1 MQYKKMEINNILKTK
16 KGKMILGFLGI
27 IILIIIIASL
37 LRACNSPKPLTQKDL
52 KLREF
57 EQKIKLYEDSLLVI
71 NKSLQKTQIIK
82 DTIYLKH
89 TEYKI
94 KIVKVKQD
102 LADNKIDTITLIET
116 LDLAFANCDSLSKV
130 NDTIIKIQ
138 TTKIEVLDSI
148 INTQEYRAFKMKED
162 ITYLN
167 KSLKKQK
174 RVSTGKTIGYT
185 ILGTAVGVGTGF
197 LISKIK

>member
-1 MQYKKMEINNILKTK
+1 MNNILKTK
-16 KGKMILGFLGI
+16 EGKMILGFLGI
-27 IILIIIIASL
+27 ILIIIIIASI
-37 LRACNSPKPLTQKDL
+37 LRSCNTPKPLAQKDL
-52 KLREF
+52 KLKEF

-82 DTIYLKH
+82 DTVYLKH
-89 TEYKI
+89 TEYKT

-102 LADNKIDTITLIET
+102 LLEGKVDTITLVET
-116 LDLAFANCDSLSKV
+116 LDQAFANCDSLSKV

-138 TTKIEVLDSI
+138 TSKIEVLDSI
-148 INTQEYRAFKMKED
+148 INTQEYKAFKMKED
-162 ITYLN
+162 INYLN

-185 ILGTAVGVGTGF
+185 LLGTCVGFGIGF
-197 LISKIK
+197 LSGSLK

>member
-1 MQYKKMEINNILKTK
+1 MNNFLKTK
-16 KGKMILGFLGI
+16 QGKMILGFLGI

-37 LRACNSPKPLTQKDL
+37 LRTCNSPKPLTQKDL

-82 DTIYLKH
+82 DTVYLKH
-89 TEYKI
+89 EDFKRKLAKTKENLYKG
-94 KIVKVKQD
+94 
-102 LADNKIDTITLIET
+102 KIDTLILVET
-116 LDLAFANCDSLSKV
+116 LEQAFVNCDSLNSI

-148 INTQEYRAFKMKED
+148 INTQEYKAFKMKED
-162 ITYLN
+162 ISFLN

-174 RVSTGKTIGYT
+174 RVSTGKTVGYT
-185 ILGTAVGVGTGF
+185 ILGTAVGLGTGL
-197 LISKIK
+197 LIGIFK

>member
-1 MQYKKMEINNILKTK
+1 MEINNILKTK
-16 KGKMILGFLGI
+16 KGKMALGSLGI

-82 DTIYLKH
+82 DTVYLKH
-89 TEYKI
+89 TEYKT

-116 LDLAFANCDSLSKV
+116 LDQAFANCDSLSKV

-148 INTQEYRAFKMKED
+148 INTQEYKAFKMKED
-162 ITYLN
+162 ISFLN

-185 ILGTAVGVGTGF
+185 ILGTAVGLGTGL
-197 LISKIK
+197 LIGIYK

>member
-1 MQYKKMEINNILKTK
+1 MNNILKTK
-16 KGKMILGFLGI
+16 EGKMILGFLGI
-27 IILIIIIASL
+27 ILIIIIIASI
-37 LRACNSPKPLTQKDL
+37 LRSCNTPKSLSQKDL

-57 EQKIKLYEDSLLVI
+57 EQKIKLYEDSLLII

-82 DTIYLKH
+82 DTVYLKH
-89 TEYKI
+89 TEYKT

-116 LDLAFANCDSLSKV
+116 LDQAFANCDSLSKV

-138 TTKIEVLDSI
+138 TSKIEVLDSI
-148 INTQEYRAFKMKED
+148 INTQEYKAFKMKED
-162 ITYLN
+162 ISYLN

-185 ILGTAVGVGTGF
+185 LLGTCVGFGIGF
-197 LISKIK
+197 LSGSLK

>member
-1 MQYKKMEINNILKTK
+1 MNNILKTK
-16 KGKMILGFLGI
+16 EGKMILGFLGI
-27 IILIIIIASL
+27 ALIIVIIASL
-37 LRACNSPKPLTQKDL
+37 LRTCNTPKPLTQKDL

-82 DTIYLKH
+82 DTVYLKH
-89 TEYKI
+89 TEYKT

-102 LADNKIDTITLIET
+102 LADNKVDTITLVET
-116 LDLAFANCDSLSKV
+116 LDQAFANCDSLSKI

-138 TTKIEVLDSI
+138 TSKIEVLDSI
-148 INTQEYRAFKMKED
+148 INTQEYKAFKMKED
-162 ITYLN
+162 ISYLN

-174 RVSTGKTIGYT
+174 RISTGKTIGYT
-185 ILGTAVGVGTGF
+185 LMGTVVGLGTGL
-197 LISKIK
+197 LIGIFK

>member
-1 MQYKKMEINNILKTK
+1 MEINNILKTK

-37 LRACNSPKPLTQKDL
+37 LKACNSPKPLTQKDL

-82 DTIYLKH
+82 DTVYLKH
-89 TEYKI
+89 EDFKRKLAKTKENLYKG
-94 KIVKVKQD
+94 KVD
-102 LADNKIDTITLIET
+102 TLILVET
-116 LDLAFANCDSLSKV
+116 LEQAFVNCDSLNSI

-138 TTKIEVLDSI
+138 TSKIEVLDSI
-148 INTQEYRAFKMKED
+148 INTQEYKAFKMKED
-162 ITYLN
+162 ISFLN

-185 ILGTAVGVGTGF
+185 ILGTCVGFGIGF
-197 LISKIK
+197 LSGSLK

>member
-1 MQYKKMEINNILKTK
+1 MEINNILKTK

-37 LRACNSPKPLTQKDL
+37 LKACNSPKPLTQKDL

-82 DTIYLKH
+82 DTVYLKH
-89 TEYKI
+89 TEYKT

-116 LDLAFANCDSLSKV
+116 LDQAFANCDSLSKI

-138 TTKIEVLDSI
+138 TSKIEVLDSI
-148 INTQEYRAFKMKED
+148 INTQEYKAFKMKED
-162 ITYLN
+162 IFFLN

-185 ILGTAVGVGTGF
+185 ILGTAVGLGTGL
-197 LISKIK
+197 LIGIFK

>member
-1 MQYKKMEINNILKTK
+1 MNNILKTK
-16 KGKMILGFLGI
+16 EGKMILGFLGI
-27 IILIIIIASL
+27 ILIIIIIASI
-37 LRACNSPKPLTQKDL
+37 LRSCNTPKSLSQKDL

-82 DTIYLKH
+82 DTVYLKH
-89 TEYKI
+89 TEYKTN
-94 KIVKVKQD
+94 IVKVKQD
-102 LADNKIDTITLIET
+102 LLEGKVDTITLVET
-116 LDLAFANCDSLSKV
+116 LDQAFANCDSLSKV

-138 TTKIEVLDSI
+138 TSKIEVLDSI
-148 INTQEYRAFKMKED
+148 INTQEYKAFKMKED
-162 ITYLN
+162 INYLN

-185 ILGTAVGVGTGF
+185 LLGTCVGFGIGF
-197 LISKIK
+197 LSGSLK

>member
-1 MQYKKMEINNILKTK
+1 MNNILKTK
-16 KGKMILGFLGI
+16 EGKMILGFLGI
-27 IILIIIIASL
+27 ILIIIIIASI
-37 LRACNSPKPLTQKDL
+37 LRSCNTPKPLAQKDL
-52 KLREF
+52 KLKEF

-82 DTIYLKH
+82 DTVYLKH
-89 TEYKI
+89 TEYKT

-116 LDLAFANCDSLSKV
+116 LDQAFANCDSLSKV

-138 TTKIEVLDSI
+138 TSKIEVLDSI
-148 INTQEYRAFKMKED
+148 INTQEYKAFKMKED
-162 ITYLN
+162 INYLN

-185 ILGTAVGVGTGF
+185 LLGTCVGFGIGF
-197 LISKIK
+197 LSGSLK

>member
-1 MQYKKMEINNILKTK
+1 MNNILKTK
-16 KGKMILGFLGI
+16 EGKMILGFLGI
-27 IILIIIIASL
+27 ILIIIIIASI
-37 LRACNSPKPLTQKDL
+37 LRSCNTPKPLAQKDL
-52 KLREF
+52 KLKEF

-82 DTIYLKH
+82 DTVYLKH
-89 TEYKI
+89 TEYKT

-102 LADNKIDTITLIET
+102 LLEGKVDTITLIET
-116 LDLAFANCDSLSKV
+116 LDQAFANCDSLSKV

-138 TTKIEVLDSI
+138 TSKIEVLDSI
-148 INTQEYRAFKMKED
+148 INTQEYKAFKMKED
-162 ITYLN
+162 INYLN

-185 ILGTAVGVGTGF
+185 LLGTCVGFGIGF
-197 LISKIK
+197 LSGSLK

>member
-1 MQYKKMEINNILKTK
+1 MNNILKTK
-16 KGKMILGFLGI
+16 EGKMILGFLGI
-27 IILIIIIASL
+27 ILIIIIIASI
-37 LRACNSPKPLTQKDL
+37 LRSCNTPKPLAQKDL
-52 KLREF
+52 KLKEF

-82 DTIYLKH
+82 DTVYLKH
-89 TEYKI
+89 TEYKT

-102 LADNKIDTITLIET
+102 LLEGKVDTITLVET
-116 LDLAFANCDSLSKV
+116 LDQAFANCDSLSKV

-138 TTKIEVLDSI
+138 TSKIEVLDSI
-148 INTQEYRAFKMKED
+148 INTQEYKAFKMKED
-162 ITYLN
+162 ISYLN

-185 ILGTAVGVGTGF
+185 LLGTCVGFGIGF
-197 LISKIK
+197 LSGSLK

>member
-1 MQYKKMEINNILKTK
+1 MEINNILKTK

-37 LRACNSPKPLTQKDL
+37 LKACNSPKPLTQKDL

-82 DTIYLKH
+82 DTVYLKH
-89 TEYKI
+89 TEFKT

-102 LADNKIDTITLIET
+102 LADNKIDTITLVET
-116 LDLAFANCDSLSKV
+116 LNQAFANCDSLSKI

-148 INTQEYRAFKMKED
+148 INTQEYKAFKMKED
-162 ITYLN
+162 IFFLN

-185 ILGTAVGVGTGF
+185 ILGTAVGLGTGL
-197 LISKIK
+197 LIGIFK

>member
-1 MQYKKMEINNILKTK
+1 MLYNRSHIK
-16 KGKMILGFLGI
+16 
-27 IILIIIIASL
+27 IILIIIIIASI
-37 LRACNSPKPLTQKDL
+37 LRSCNTPKPLAQKDL
-52 KLREF
+52 KLKEF

-82 DTIYLKH
+82 DTVYLKH
-89 TEYKI
+89 TEYKT

-102 LADNKIDTITLIET
+102 LLEGKVDTITLIET
-116 LDLAFANCDSLSKV
+116 LDQAFANCDSLSKV

-138 TTKIEVLDSI
+138 TSKIEVLDSI
-148 INTQEYRAFKMKED
+148 INTQEYKAFKMKED
-162 ITYLN
+162 INYLN

-185 ILGTAVGVGTGF
+185 LLGTCVGFGIGF
-197 LISKIK
+197 LSGSLK

>member
-1 MQYKKMEINNILKTK
+1 MNNILKTK
-16 KGKMILGFLGI
+16 EGKMILGFLGI
-27 IILIIIIASL
+27 ILIIIIIASI
-37 LRACNSPKPLTQKDL
+37 LRSFNTPKPLAQKDL
-52 KLREF
+52 KLKEF

-82 DTIYLKH
+82 DTVYLKH
-89 TEYKI
+89 TEYKT

-102 LADNKIDTITLIET
+102 LLEGKVDTITLVET
-116 LDLAFANCDSLSKV
+116 LDQAFANCDSLSKV

-138 TTKIEVLDSI
+138 TSKIEVLDSI
-148 INTQEYRAFKMKED
+148 INTQEYKAFKMKED
-162 ITYLN
+162 ISYLN

-185 ILGTAVGVGTGF
+185 LLGTCVGFGIGF
-197 LISKIK
+197 LSGSLK

>member
-1 MQYKKMEINNILKTK
+1 MEINNILKTK

-37 LRACNSPKPLTQKDL
+37 LKACNSPKPLTQKDL

-82 DTIYLKH
+82 DTVYLKH
-89 TEYKI
+89 TEYKT

-116 LDLAFANCDSLSKV
+116 LDQAFANCDSLSKI

-148 INTQEYRAFKMKED
+148 INTQEYKAFKMKED
-162 ITYLN
+162 IFFLN

-185 ILGTAVGVGTGF
+185 ILGTAVGLGTGL
-197 LISKIK
+197 LIGIFK

>member
-1 MQYKKMEINNILKTK
+1 MNNFLKTK
-16 KGKMILGFLGI
+16 QGKMILGFLGI

-37 LRACNSPKPLTQKDL
+37 LRTCNSPKPLTQKDL

-82 DTIYLKH
+82 DTVYLKH
-89 TEYKI
+89 EDFKRKLAKTKENLYKG
-94 KIVKVKQD
+94 
-102 LADNKIDTITLIET
+102 KIDTLILVET
-116 LDLAFANCDSLSKV
+116 LEQAFVNCDSLNSI

-148 INTQEYRAFKMKED
+148 INTQEYKAFKMKED
-162 ITYLN
+162 ISFLN

-185 ILGTAVGVGTGF
+185 ILGTAVGLGTGL
-197 LISKIK
+197 LIGIFK

>member
-1 MQYKKMEINNILKTK
+1 MNNILKTK
-16 KGKMILGFLGI
+16 EGKMILGFLGI
-27 IILIIIIASL
+27 ILIIIIIASI
-37 LRACNSPKPLTQKDL
+37 LRSCNTPKSLSQKDL

-57 EQKIKLYEDSLLVI
+57 EQKIKLYEDSLLII

-82 DTIYLKH
+82 DTVYLKH
-89 TEYKI
+89 TEYKT

-116 LDLAFANCDSLSKV
+116 LDQAFANCDSLSKV

-138 TTKIEVLDSI
+138 TSKIEVLDSI
-148 INTQEYRAFKMKED
+148 INTQEYKAFKMKED
-162 ITYLN
+162 INYLN

-185 ILGTAVGVGTGF
+185 LLGTCVGFGIGF
-197 LISKIK
+197 LSGSLK

>member
-1 MQYKKMEINNILKTK
+1 MNNILKTK
-16 KGKMILGFLGI
+16 EGKMILGFLGI
-27 IILIIIIASL
+27 ILIIIIIASI
-37 LRACNSPKPLTQKDL
+37 LRSCNTPKSLSQKDL

-57 EQKIKLYEDSLLVI
+57 EQKIKLYEDSLLII

-82 DTIYLKH
+82 DTVYLKH
-89 TEYKI
+89 TEYKT

-102 LADNKIDTITLIET
+102 LLEGKVDTITLIET
-116 LDLAFANCDSLSKV
+116 LDQAFANCDSLSKV

-138 TTKIEVLDSI
+138 TSKIEVLDSI
-148 INTQEYRAFKMKED
+148 INTQEYKAFKMKED
-162 ITYLN
+162 INYLN

-185 ILGTAVGVGTGF
+185 LLGTCVGFGIGF
-197 LISKIK
+197 LSGSLK